1 MHTKQI
7 KYNVNVRCDVC
18 PHMLLGISVLGV
30 IIIIIIHNYCCN
42 KINILVTTSSL
53 LHPLAIPTSYI
64 FIFPWTFYL
73 YRSICKILKLS
84 NVIIRQLQLP
94 QHLIPW
100 YQLLVWSGK
109 FRSVSAFTHNMH
121 HTAQIFKKGQMP
133 GSAMQKPKTGLL
145 ALVSSRWQ
153 WLALVSSS

>member
-1 MHTKQI
+1 M
-7 KYNVNVRCDVC
+7 RCDVC
-18 PHMLLGISVLGV
+18 AHMLLGISVLGV

-53 LHPLAIPTSYI
+53 LHPLAIPTSSC
-64 FIFPWTFYL
+64 FRGLTFYL

-84 NVIIRQLQLP
+84 NVIIRQLLLQLP

-121 HTAQIFKKGQMP
+121 RTTQIFMVKRGRSQERQCK
-133 GSAMQKPKTGLL
+133 S
-145 ALVSSRWQ
+145 
-153 WLALVSSS
+153 